1 MFLDGPLPG
10 PFDIEAGARSFSRTT
25 RTMLHRKRRLSS
37 IDKHTG
43 ATRTF
48 VNGLSFI
55 QHLEKP
61 DLIHFVIFSQSLE
74 NVHRSVVILADESS
88 QVAVQD

>member
-10 PFDIEAGARSFSRTT
+10 PFDIEAGARSFSSTT

-43 ATRTF
+43 ATRTL
-48 VNGLSFI
+48 VKGLSFI

-61 DLIHFVIFSQSLE
+61 DLIPLDKLMKGMSAYII
-74 NVHRSVVILADESS
+74 RS
-88 QVAVQD
+88 

>member
-1 MFLDGPLPG
+1 MLRDGPLPG
-10 PFDIEAGARSFSRTT
+10 PLDIEAGALSFSRTT
-25 RTMLHRKRRLSS
+25 LTMLHRKSRLSS

-55 QHLEKP
+55 QHLENE
-61 DLIHFVIFSQSLE
+61 LSHNVIQFMTSHKVLTTSG
-74 NVHRSVVILADESS
+74 HGPR
-88 QVAVQD
+88 